1 LSRRLEALENQKEV
15 PEEDQEVA
23 EEIILYKEFLEKEA
37 VKQHVII
44 AIKKVILLES
54 VENLQKDNKEV
65 TEEIVEIEENHK
77 EESQDALY
85 VMKKAIRKLI
95 VHRE

>member
-1 LSRRLEALENQKEV
+1 MSRRLEALENQKEV
-15 PEEDQEVA
+15 PEEDQEVV

-44 AIKKVILLES
+44 AIKKVILLEN
-54 VENLQKDNKEV
+54 VENLQKDSKEV
-65 TEEIVEIEENHK
+65 EEEIDENHK

-85 VMKKAIRKLI
+85 VMKKVIKKLI